1 VGSTGASSGN
11 ETGALSHA
19 ALNSSIGNGHS
30 TAKFLSVPS
39 RNWANSGSISERR
52 LYLGFGCATAALLGF
67 SWIIFSLSECIPAA
81 RGLSR
86 VSPMCIAKEALH
98 KSTRDHGSA
107 PIFVKLQPRVLHP
120 KPPNVSTTVCGV
132 NQNAEAHR
140 SSFECSLGSVSFI
153 LAYMPTKTIS
163 TAHRSKDMG
172 DRSSE
177 PGANRWPGTRPQ
189 VDRCCLSGRGNRRPT
204 SPCDSCEIGG
214 SGQILAALWTWTIM
228 SFGGERL

>member
-11 ETGALSHA
+11 ETGALSYA

-39 RNWANSGSISERR
+39 RNWANSGSISERW

-67 SWIIFSLSECIPAA
+67 SWIMFSLSECIPAA

-107 PIFVKLQPRVLHP
+107 PLFVKLQPRVLHP

-132 NQNAEAHR
+132 NQNAEAQPIIFRMLPRARFH
-140 SSFECSLGSVSFI
+140 SFLRICQPRRYLLRIDQKTWAVEAPSRALIVGLGHV
-153 LAYMPTKTIS
+153 L
-163 TAHRSKDMG
+163 
-172 DRSSE
+172 
-177 PGANRWPGTRPQ
+177 
-189 VDRCCLSGRGNRRPT
+189 RR
-204 SPCDSCEIGG
+204 I
-214 SGQILAALWTWTIM
+214 AAA
-228 SFGGERL
+228 